1 MITDK
6 SILRLYGI
14 TDRAWL
20 CGRALK
26 DDVEKALIG
35 GVTIVQLREKNMDFD
50 DFVKSAWEIKEV
62 CRKYNVP
69 LIINDSIEVAKIVD
83 ADGVHIGQD
92 DMPASEAR
100 KILGDS
106 KIIGVTTKTIPQAK
120 KAEKD
125 GADYLGSGAIFG
137 TTTKG
142 NAIKMDM
149 ETLKSIT
156 ASVNI
161 PVVAIGGIT
170 GKNILK
176 LKGTGIAGAAVVSG
190 IFAAADIKAA
200 ARDLYE
206 KAGRII

>member
-6 SILRLYGI
+6 SRLRLYGI

-26 DDVEKALIG
+26 DDVEKAIMG
-35 GVTIVQLREKNMDFD
+35 GVTMVQLREKNMDFD
-50 DFVKSAWEIKEV
+50 DFVKSAWEIKEI
-62 CRKYNVP
+62 CGKYNVP
-69 LIINDSIEVAKIVD
+69 LIINDSIEVAKRVD

-92 DMPASEAR
+92 DMPANEAR
-100 KILGDS
+100 KILGMS
-106 KIIGVTTKTIPQAK
+106 KIIGVTAKTILQAK

-137 TTTKG
+137 TATKG
-142 NAIKMDM
+142 NAIKMDLK
-149 ETLKSIT
+149 TLKSIT
-156 ASVNI
+156 SSVNL

-170 GKNILK
+170 GSNILK

-190 IFAAADIKAA
+190 IFAAEDIKAA